1 MSVTGKGATSARTSM
16 LVLISAV
23 ALLFSAMALVRP
35 MLPTVGATQPV
46 DMHCTD
52 HDGHPGKVQNAEDDG
67 DLVLPAGTTFC
78 AKKGTENTGP
88 LVADGVKTLYEY
100 LVENGLD
107 EYEPGEGPSYYV
119 VYGTQPTATPTPTP
133 TATPTATPT
142 PGGEPD
148 TEIEKSASVTSI
160 DAGGSYD
167 YTLTVE
173 NDGDATAT
181 NVVVKDNL
189 DNDLIINSVTPSQ
202 GSCDPVAAGNQIT
215 CHLGD
220 MDPDDTA
227 TVMINV
233 TAPADACPFVDNRAT
248 VQAENELND
257 EQEPEISR
265 SEVVVVDVICEQE
278 TATPTPTP
286 TATPTATPTPTPTP
300 TESQSGEEETPTPT
314 ATPTGS
320 GEGVAGGN
328 PTPTP
333 AGQLPNTAAAPLT
346 GNVPMTALALMAV
359 FSLGVLLYARL
370 AEARRRG

>member
-1 MSVTGKGATSARTSM
+1 M

-35 MLPTVGATQPV
+35 MLPTVQATTE
-46 DMHCTD
+46 HCAD
-52 HDGHPGKVQNAEDDG
+52 HN
-67 DLVLPAGTTFC
+67 
-78 AKKGTENTGP
+78 
-88 LVADGVKTLYEY
+88 ADGVFKHQRDEDGATGQVTFGSVTVYFEIDGDEIAFY
-100 LVENGLD
+100 SDADMTMPISVEFCLKSSNEAFPDGSGSTGVVPD
-107 EYEPGEGPSYYV
+107 GQDISYV
-119 VYGTQPTATPTPTP
+119 VIYGLTQTSTPTP
-133 TATPTATPT
+133 TATPTPTPT